1 MAFVAMKAKMT
12 VLGGSLFTG
21 VLLMALLPV
30 LLLASG
36 PAPGLCG
43 PNVDA
48 SLAAIQ
54 ATIRHL
60 ESGDDYTARAPGS
73 SASGAYQFLDSSW
86 GGYGGYARA
95 YLAPPAVQDAK
106 AAENITAILAA
117 NNNDPAAVPVA
128 WYIGHVPAAG
138 SPEWDVVPSPG
149 AGNRLTP
156 REYQQKWMEV
166 YRTKVEHP
174 EAAST
179 ETTTP
184 TGDGSTSSPTTAPL
198 GPCSGGPLATSGEY
212 TLPLERRW
220 YDEHPEWFTKPHHD
234 YPAADIPVPTGTP
247 IYSVTS
253 GAVVSITS
261 GGKCGVGVVVNGND
275 GAQYTYC
282 HGLGGSHAVATGDDV
297 ATGQFLLSS
306 ASTGNSTGPHLHFGI
321 RIDGQDRCPQPLFV
335 SIVEGHPL
343 DPHGLPTSGCTN

>member
-1 MAFVAMKAKMT
+1 MKAKLT
-12 VLGGSLFTG
+12 LVGGGAFTG
-21 VLLMALLPV
+21 VLLMTLLPV
-30 LLLASG
+30 LLLAT
-36 PAPGLCG
+36 G
-43 PNVDA
+43 PNAGPCGANVNA
-48 SLAAIQ
+48 SMAAIQ

-95 YLAPPAVQDAK
+95 YLAPAAVQDAK

-117 NNNDPAAVPVA
+117 NNNDPAAVPVS
-128 WYIGHVPAAG
+128 WYIGHVPTAG

-166 YRTKVEHP
+166 YRAKLEDP
-174 EAAST
+174 ST
-179 ETTTP
+179 DATTTP
-184 TGDGSTSSPTTAPL
+184 AAPSSEAPGTSTASAPL

-212 TLPLERRW
+212 ALPLERTW
-220 YDEHPEWFTKPHHD
+220 YDQHPEWFTKPHHD

-253 GAVVSITS
+253 GTVVSVTT
-261 GGKCGVGVVVNGND
+261 GGDCGIGVVVNGDD

-282 HGLGGSHAVATGDDV
+282 HGLGGSHAVAIGDDV
-297 ATGQFLLSS
+297 LSGQFLMSS
-306 ASTGNSTGPHLHFGI
+306 ASTGNSTGPHLHLGI
-321 RIDGQDRCPQPLFV
+321 RIDGQARCPQPLFV

-343 DPHGLPTSGCTN
+343 DPHGLPDSGCSY